1 MAFLN
6 NNGDIILDAVL
17 TDLGRQRLAA
27 GDGSFRIVKF
37 ALSDDE
43 IDYSLF
49 SASAAT
55 GQEDTTILSS
65 PVFEAFTNN
74 FSTMKSRL
82 LTVARDDLKYLPIVK
97 VNTIAS
103 QGKSY
108 SNSSYVNNGFAVAVD
123 ANTYNTVLKDADGS
137 GNEAA
142 SALTITLDQ
151 GYDNAATLSLIN
163 LPPDLAETQF
173 LVEIDNRLGT
183 LYDNKQDKPLTYSY
197 LDDDNI
203 ATYLVDE
210 ANGVT
215 NIDKA
220 QNGTYPSILSGVSY
234 RRLKFKIVPTSIL
247 QSSDYLFDTIGI
259 TKTVDINNF
268 KVILANVTV
277 TGLTTGYSV
286 EIPVSFYKKV

>member
-49 SASAAT
+49 SASAPT
-55 GQEDTTILSS
+55 LQQDTTILSS

-97 VNTIAS
+97 VNTNS
-103 QGKSY
+103 GQGAVY

-123 ANTYNTVLKDADGS
+123 NSTTAALINKQASSYDAT
-137 GNEAA
+137 
-142 SALTITLDQ
+142 SALDITLDQ
-151 GYDNAATLSLIN
+151 GYDNAATLTLNN
-163 LPPDLAETQF
+163 LPADLAETQF
-173 LVEIDNRLGT
+173 LIEIDNRLGT
-183 LYDNKQDKPLTYSY
+183 LYNNSTELTYSY

-203 ATYLVDE
+203 ATYLVDGT
-210 ANGVT
+210 NGVT
-215 NIDKA
+215 DIQKNDNNI
-220 QNGTYPSILSGVSY
+220 YSSILSGVPY
-234 RRLKFKIVPTSIL
+234 KRLKFKIVPTSIL

-259 TKTVDINNF
+259 TKTVDGNNF

>member
-49 SASAAT
+49 SASAVT
-55 GQEDTTILSS
+55 GQQDTTILSS

-97 VNTIAS
+97 VNTIPS

-123 ANTYNTVLKDADGS
+123 ANTYTVLKDADGS

-151 GYDNAATLSLIN
+151 GYDNAATITLTN

-183 LYDNKQDKPLTYSY
+183 LYNLSTALTYSY

-210 ANGVT
+210 TNGVEPINST
-215 NIDKA
+215 NNA
-220 QNGTYPSILSGVSY
+220 YPSILSGVAY
-234 RRLKFKIVPTSIL
+234 KRLKFKIVPTSIL

-259 TKTVDINNF
+259 TKTVDTNNF